1 MIARIDPPEDERDAV
16 QAKKRP
22 AKRMVTTADRNPEV
36 EDSRNLSAVLT
47 PWMALGKKWHCLEKG
62 FPEGEAP
69 KWPLEVAER
78 TLKIL
83 EQIAG
88 KDALFFTQPDRFEVK
103 PSGSEFAWAEVQTK
117 NPESLKITLSGPDSA
132 FDQFEFSSLEMQGP
146 VDQGKGQGTRVTLNL
161 KSLKHVRSRKLR
173 TFLKSHF
180 QQALK

>member
-1 MIARIDPPEDERDAV
+1 
-16 QAKKRP
+16 
-22 AKRMVTTADRNPEV
+22 MVTTADGNPQL
-36 EDSRNLSAVLT
+36 EDAGNLSAVLT
-47 PWMALGKKWHCLEKG
+47 PWKALGKKWHCLEKG

-78 TLKIL
+78 AVKIL

-88 KDALFFTQPDRFEVK
+88 EDALVFTEPDRFEVK

-117 NPESLKITLSGPDSA
+117 NPESLRITLSGPDSA
-132 FDQFEFSSLEMQGP
+132 FDQSEFLSLEMQGP
-146 VDQGKGQGTRVTLNL
+146 VDQGKGQATRITLNL

-180 QQALK
+180 EQTLK